1 MTVGSLASP
10 FPWFGGKRRAAAEVW
25 QALGDVDHYIE
36 PFAGSLAV
44 LLNRPT
50 APKVETVNDLD
61 GYICNFWRAIQ
72 RDPDAVADWCLS
84 PVNEIDLT
92 ARHRWLCERER
103 KTAFLARMHED
114 PDYHDAKI
122 AGWWVWG
129 ISAWIGSNWCTGW
142 WDGGTGGT
150 DVHRKLPHLGDGG
163 TGVHRKLPHLGTGGK
178 GVHRQLPH
186 LGDGGKGG
194 TASCPTSGT
203 AGFGGKLPRIGTNGG
218 GGIHRKEPHIGEAGT
233 DPSDLTNVRPYLRAL
248 SARLRYVRVCC
259 GDWSRVCTEAVWTDL
274 AKGNKRAGV
283 FLDPPYT
290 VGTKADDLY
299 AAGGAGVAEAVA
311 AWAFAN
317 GDNPRQRIVLCGY
330 EGEHVIPPT
339 WRTIE
344 RKEKGGYANTGKGEN
359 ANRHRERLW
368 LSPSCLVTERERQG
382 VML

>member
-203 AGFGGKLPRIGTNGG
+203 AGSTEAKLPQIGTHAAHGV
-218 GGIHRKEPHIGEAGT
+218 HLRTLVDPT
-233 DPSDLTNVRPYLRAL
+233 DLRGYFYALT
-248 SARLRYVRVCC
+248 SRLRSVRVCC
-259 GDWSRVCTEAVWTDL
+259 GDFSRVLTPAVVGIDL
-274 AKGNKRAGV
+274 APHGVGV

-290 VGTKADDLY
+290 VGREADDLY
-299 AAGGAGVAEAVA
+299 AAGGAGVAEAAA

-317 GDNPRQRIVLCGY
+317 GDNPRLRIVLCGY

-344 RKEKGGYANTGKGEN
+344 RKESGGYANTGKGEN